1 MEKIRKVYFTTQQC
15 VFDAL
20 VKKVGIRGIDE
31 FLTKLLVSALDL
43 ECDDDGDTRE

>member
-15 VFDAL
+15 VFDTL

-31 FLTKLLVSALDL
+31 FLTSLLVSALDL
-43 ECDDDGDTRE
+43 DGDKDGK